1 MPVLSL
7 HNTYSLPSGSAS
19 YTLGLSGAPGASSY
33 TYPSVGQ
40 SSTALGLS
48 SVLGGAAGLSSV
60 GLGPS
65 VGGHSSLLSSG
76 LGVTGLNLT
85 SNLGGGASALTSLGL
100 GYNTSSYSTYTNPLI
115 TSGAM
120 KLKTL
125 DDFDIGIS
133 RFNRIGLSSPCSPIP
148 PSGWGLDS
156 YGIDG
161 INPGFM
167 HSQSRPLSR
176 LGGLDGLDGELSSF
190 IPPPL
195 SLSLSSSTKRKEIQS
210 ESKIFSFHFFEVL
223 SFPNFVT
230 AKLFFSFSPSKVNRI
245 CCYFFEFES
254 KRRQTFFNGFSGSPF
269 SLVLCNLHFS

>member
-1 MPVLSL
+1 MLFLTKFMYFQSSTMPVLSL

-33 TYPSVGQ
+33 TYPAVGQ

-48 SVLGGAAGLSSV
+48 SVLGGASGLTSV

-85 SNLGGGASALTSLGL
+85 STNLGGGVSALTSLGL

-133 RFNRIGLSSPCSPIP
+133 RFNRVGLSSPCSPIP

-161 INPGFM
+161 VNPGFM

-176 LGGLDGLDGELSSF
+176 LGGLDGLDGELSRF
-190 IPPPL
+190 IHFL
-195 SLSLSSSTKRKEIQS
+195 HSKKKQTQINKKAKFSLSTFLKFKLWNLLLQNS
-210 ESKIFSFHFFEVL
+210 SFH
-223 SFPNFVT
+223 S
-230 AKLFFSFSPSKVNRI
+230 LFL
-245 CCYFFEFES
+245 
-254 KRRQTFFNGFSGSPF
+254 G
-269 SLVLCNLHFS
+269 

>member
-40 SSTALGLS
+40 SSTALGLN
-48 SVLGGAAGLSSV
+48 SVLGGASGLSSV
-60 GLGPS
+60 GLG
-65 VGGHSSLLSSG
+65 GHTSLLSSG
-76 LGVTGLNLT
+76 LGAGLNLT
-85 SNLGGGASALTSLGL
+85 STGHLGGGTSVLTSLGL

-133 RFNRIGLSSPCSPIP
+133 RYNRVGTPCSPIP
-148 PSGWGLDS
+148 SAGWGLDS
-156 YGIDG
+156 YTGIDG
-161 INPGFM
+161 VNPGFM

-176 LGGLDGLDGELSSF
+176 LGGLDGLDGE
-190 IPPPL
+190 
-195 SLSLSSSTKRKEIQS
+195 STRFPFLLQMV
-210 ESKIFSFHFFEVL
+210 FSFQFFEIL
-223 SFPNFVT
+223 SFGIVSATNSSV
-230 AKLFFSFSPSKVNRI
+230 
-245 CCYFFEFES
+245 
-254 KRRQTFFNGFSGSPF
+254 F
-269 SLVLCNLHFS
+269 SLNQINRTFATDFNSNQPINESEI

>member
-33 TYPSVGQ
+33 TYPAVGQ

-48 SVLGGAAGLSSV
+48 SVLGGATGLSSV

-65 VGGHSSLLSSG
+65 IGGHSSLLTG
-76 LGVTGLNLT
+76 GHGVTGLNLT
-85 SNLGGGASALTSLGL
+85 STNLVERASGLTSLGGL

-133 RFNRIGLSSPCSPIP
+133 RFNRVGLSSPCSPIP

-161 INPGFM
+161 VNPGFM

-176 LGGLDGLDGELSSF
+176 LGGLDGLDGEF
-190 IPPPL
+190 IH
-195 SLSLSSSTKRKEIQS
+195 SYSIFFRSTPSMK
-210 ESKIFSFHFFEVL
+210 KI
-223 SFPNFVT
+223 N
-230 AKLFFSFSPSKVNRI
+230 
-245 CCYFFEFES
+245 
-254 KRRQTFFNGFSGSPF
+254 
-269 SLVLCNLHFS
+269 

>member
-33 TYPSVGQ
+33 TYPAVGQ

-48 SVLGGAAGLSSV
+48 GLGTGLSSV
-60 GLGPS
+60 GLGA
-65 VGGHSSLLSSG
+65 GHSSLLSTG
-76 LGVTGLNLT
+76 LGTTGLNLT
-85 SNLGGGASALTSLGL
+85 SNPLSGGVTGLGGTSVLTSLGL
-100 GYNTSSYSTYTNPLI
+100 GYSSSYSTYTNPLI

-133 RFNRIGLSSPCSPIP
+133 RFNRGGTPCSPIP
-148 PSGWGLDS
+148 PGGWGLDS

-161 INPGFM
+161 VNPGFM

-176 LGGLDGLDGELSSF
+176 LGGVLDGLDGEFTQFSIFPPISKFLSHSF
-190 IPPPL
+190 E
-195 SLSLSSSTKRKEIQS
+195 T
-210 ESKIFSFHFFEVL
+210 FL
-223 SFPNFVT
+223 SF
-230 AKLFFSFSPSKVNRI
+230 
-245 CCYFFEFES
+245 
-254 KRRQTFFNGFSGSPF
+254 
-269 SLVLCNLHFS
+269 

>member
-40 SSTALGLS
+40 SSAVLGLN
-48 SVLGGAAGLSSV
+48 SVLGASGLS
-60 GLGPS
+60 GLG
-65 VGGHSSLLSSG
+65 GHHHSSLLSTG
-76 LGVTGLNLT
+76 LGTTGLNLT
-85 SNLGGGASALTSLGL
+85 SGNLGGTSVLTSLGL

-133 RFNRIGLSSPCSPIP
+133 RYNRIGSPCSPIP
-148 PSGWGLDS
+148 PGGWGLDS

-161 INPGFM
+161 VNPGFM

-176 LGGLDGLDGELSSF
+176 LGGLDGLDGE
-190 IPPPL
+190 
-195 SLSLSSSTKRKEIQS
+195 
-210 ESKIFSFHFFEVL
+210 
-223 SFPNFVT
+223 FV
-230 AKLFFSFSPSKVNRI
+230 S
-245 CCYFFEFES
+245 
-254 KRRQTFFNGFSGSPF
+254 
-269 SLVLCNLHFS
+269 LHFLTVI